1 MRILTPDLS
10 QDARR
15 DIEAA
20 IRERRDNPLGLV
32 EYATA
37 DLPDATD
44 LRYTHSLVWDTTV
57 NRAKF
62 SNGTDWNTIALSD
75 AANTFT
81 GTQTFS
87 GAILGKSSIK
97 SDSAA
102 AGIGYATG
110 AGDAVTQLTSKT
122 TNVTI
127 NKICGKITTHNQSVA
142 AHDNAQCYVFN
153 STIVTGDQV
162 LLSISSGEVTIGSS
176 RAYAT
181 GVKTGEFRLVVENIT
196 GAPLGEALVLTFIVI
211 KGVSS

>member
-1 MRILTPDLS
+1 VRLLSPDLS

-75 AANTFT
+75 TANTFT
-81 GTQTFS
+81 GTQTFL

-97 SDSAA
+97 SDSPT

-110 AGDAVTQLTSKT
+110 AGGTVTQITSKN
-122 TNVTI
+122 TNVTLD
-127 NKICGKITTHNQSVA
+127 KICGQITTHNQNLAGGGTGNFV
-142 AHDNAQCYVFN
+142 CFN
-153 STIVTGDQV
+153 STVALGDQV
-162 LLSISSGEVTIGSS
+162 LLAVVSGEVTGGATSA
-176 RAYAT
+176 RACNVGAGAFRIIIKNET
-181 GVKTGEFRLVVENIT
+181 G
-196 GAPLGEALVLTFIVI
+196 GALAETLVLGFVVI
-211 KGVSS
+211 KGVTS